1 MDMHGNIEMMVFE
14 KMMIQLQMMDLNRPV
29 VFKVTISKDDRGA
42 NIKVNKVLEL
52 EDAKKEKIDIK
63 KEVVVEKPLTPMF
76 VKIELKDELNTLKEL
91 HTLVQKYPGR
101 RPLKLI
107 ISSKLQDVVMES
119 NISVSDEIV
128 QELEKVTSL
137 RVAL

>member
-1 MDMHGNIEMMVFE
+1 
-14 KMMIQLQMMDLNRPV
+14 
-29 VFKVTISKDDRGA
+29 
-42 NIKVNKVLEL
+42 
-52 EDAKKEKIDIK
+52 
-63 KEVVVEKPLTPMF
+63 MF